1 MRSFIFLIV
10 QIISI
15 NIIICSNEI
24 IKNIKLTNNDTRKI
38 NNFIVLK
45 IGGGITGFMNNL
57 SFSDHKNYNKYLEN
71 IPIISALSNIF
82 KYNINFK
89 INDICKNIKE
99 KGLTYLISNYNI
111 GLDLTY
117 NKNIIKS
124 FYMTFGISGRFE
136 SKIITNPYLKN
147 LRIYLDEFNTLKNNL
162 NEISKKENNKKNNN
176 DEDLIKI
183 INENKFE
190 IKNEKEKFDY
200 LHDTTSYDYDAFT
213 LKFLKIGGI
222 IGTSF
227 FFNRENIKKS
237 FFIGIYTFLRYR
249 KLLSLSIEQKYNKNE
264 YIEINNNALRIN
276 PFDISFGFEFGKN
289 NNISVLFEIG
299 ITSILGKISTQ
310 NHNNTERIYQKNK
323 IKLRDINISIRYNKL

>member
-1 MRSFIFLIV
+1 M
-10 QIISI
+10 
-15 NIIICSNEI
+15 
-24 IKNIKLTNNDTRKI
+24 
-38 NNFIVLK
+38 
-45 IGGGITGFMNNL
+45 
-57 SFSDHKNYNKYLEN
+57 
-71 IPIISALSNIF
+71 
-82 KYNINFK
+82 
-89 INDICKNIKE
+89 
-99 KGLTYLISNYNI
+99 
-111 GLDLTY
+111 
-117 NKNIIKS
+117 
-124 FYMTFGISGRFE
+124 
-136 SKIITNPYLKN
+136 
-147 LRIYLDEFNTLKNNL
+147 

-190 IKNEKEKFDY
+190 IKNEEEKFNY
-200 LHDTTSYDYDAFT
+200 LHNTTSYDYDAFT